1 MNKKTMRFTGI
12 AVAGATFVAGIAT
25 MSVAATQANGSDGPL
40 HIYVDANPDPT
51 LVAPATSMAWDATLF
66 GSSSST
72 DVAAVVSCPALST
85 GVTIFISNPG
95 DERSPNAVV
104 GGSAGYLAFAPGAF
118 SESTKNVLLPTLTPS
133 SLISGTPGQ
142 ASLKSSGGTYSLG
155 VACTSNSGATVLA
168 AHYRSITVTPS
179 TGAFTAAATTDAAT
193 ATPTPT
199 ATADATLTGSIAL
212 SAETVAAVN
221 GTLALS
227 VPASAAATFGTP
239 TLVNNKS
246 TTTGSLPFVT
256 VSDGRVVTKQ
266 GWTLSADVADFT
278 SGVSPN
284 VITIPKSALGIAPSI
299 SVGSTTAAG
308 YFAGTATVAG
318 NAAYPFTFAHAAA
331 NNTVGNTVVGGALTF
346 VAPQDKAAGTYT
358 STLTLT
364 LASK

>member
-1 MNKKTMRFTGI
+1 MNKKTLRFTGI
-12 AVAGATFVAGIAT
+12 AVAAATFVAGIAT
-25 MSVAATQANGSDGPL
+25 MSVAATQANGSYGAL
-40 HIYVDANPDPT
+40 HIWTADEPPV
-51 LVAPATSMAWDATLF
+51 LVAPATSKAWTAELLSA
-66 GSSSST
+66 GSNT
-72 DVAAVVSCPALST
+72 DVSVPIVCPSAANQSQV
-85 GVTIFISNPG
+85 FISERGSEKTPANWSHSGEAAPLDAS
-95 DERSPNAVV
+95 DE
-104 GGSAGYLAFAPGAF
+104 
-118 SESTKNVLLPTLTPS
+118 VLQALLTPGN
-133 SLISGTPGQ
+133 LTNVHETLDAEAGGQ
-142 ASLKSSGGTYSLG
+142 WSLG
-155 VACTSNSGATVLA
+155 VACLNGNVVVDSF
-168 AHYRSITVTPS
+168 YRYITVTVN
-179 TGAFTAAATTDAAT
+179 GANVSFVAEAT
-193 ATPTPT
+193 ADASTQTPTPT

-212 SAETVAAVN
+212 SAATVAAQN

-227 VPASAAATFGTP
+227 VPASAAATFNTP

-246 TTTGSLPFVT
+246 TTTGTLPFVT

-278 SGVSPN
+278 SGVSPS

-308 YFAGTATVAG
+308 ALAGTATVAG
-318 NAAYPFTFAHAAA
+318 NATYPFVFAHAVA

>member
-1 MNKKTMRFTGI
+1 
-12 AVAGATFVAGIAT
+12 
-25 MSVAATQANGSDGPL
+25 MSVAATQANGSYGPL
-40 HIYVDANPDPT
+40 HIWDANT
-51 LVAPATSMAWDATLF
+51 VALVAPASSMLW
-66 GSSSST
+66 
-72 DVAAVVSCPALST
+72 
-85 GVTIFISNPG
+85 
-95 DERSPNAVV
+95 
-104 GGSAGYLAFAPGAF
+104 SAD
-118 SESTKNVLLPTLTPS
+118 
-133 SLISGTPGQ
+133 LIS
-142 ASLKSSGGTYSLG
+142 
-155 VACTSNSGATVLA
+155 SGATNASDTAIVCPASATKSQVFISEQTFEATKTNWSHSGAVANLPGSKEVLQA
-168 AHYRSITVTPS
+168 ELSPYTLSKLGNGTLDAEAGGNWSLGIACMDASNVVVASYYRYITVTAAGGGQP
-179 TGAFTAAATTDAAT
+179 TRFVAAATTDQAT

-212 SAETVAAVN
+212 SAATVAAVN

-227 VPASAAATFGTP
+227 VPASAAATFNTP

-246 TTTGSLPFVT
+246 TTTGTLPFVT

-318 NAAYPFTFAHAAA
+318 NATYPFTFAHASA